1 MKLHLNRADDINLVQ
16 IVTAQRLVIN
26 HVVYTSS
33 LIVMPQTVISD
44 WQPTQF
50 ADLSTDDFIPLAEL
64 KPEVVLLGTG
74 ERLQFPTP
82 QVTLP
87 LTRHSVGLE
96 VMDTPAACRTYNIL
110 ASEGRK
116 VAAALL
122 FRATRDGSRRDR
134 S

>member
-1 MKLHLNRADDINLVQ
+1 MKLHLNRTQDINLVQ
-16 IVTAQRLVIN
+16 VITAERLVIN
-26 HVVYTSS
+26 DVVYTSS
-33 LIVMPQTVISD
+33 LIVTPQTVISD
-44 WQPTQF
+44 WHPTRF
-50 ADLSTDDFIPLAEL
+50 VDLSRDDFLPLARL

-74 ERLQFPTP
+74 ERLQFPAP

-87 LTRHSVGLE
+87 LTQHSVGLE

-122 FRATRDGSRRDR
+122 FEAVSDIRRHDR
-134 S
+134 R